1 MNWAD
6 YNLLRVALAPV
17 FAIIC
22 HMATVLWVQT
32 EMCDGSLHSDCT
44 VFHLHSPLA
53 HFHYPQGIQEVMASR
68 ARDSA
73 GHFNFFAQTFSV
85 IAQELRES
93 VLGGRDR
100 ILEQFARLT
109 VAPFLHRCPS
119 FKTVLL
125 KLFGSTMKTRSFT
138 QTFESF
144 CSKGCTGFT

>member
-1 MNWAD
+1 MDWAD
-6 YNLLRVALAPV
+6 YNLLRVALAPM

-32 EMCDGSLHSDCT
+32 EMCDGSLHSNCT

-73 GHFNFFAQTFSV
+73 GHFNFFAKTFSV
-85 IAQELRES
+85 IAQELHES

-109 VAPFLHRCPS
+109 VAPSHIPS
-119 FKTVLL
+119 FV
-125 KLFGSTMKTRSFT
+125 F
-138 QTFESF
+138 
-144 CSKGCTGFT
+144 

>member
-1 MNWAD
+1 M
-6 YNLLRVALAPV
+6 ALAPM

-32 EMCDGSLHSDCT
+32 EMCDGSLHSNCT

-100 ILEQFARLT
+100 IRDRICTAYSSAFSHPCL
-109 VAPFLHRCPS
+109 S

-125 KLFGSTMKTRSFT
+125 KLFGLTMKTRPFT